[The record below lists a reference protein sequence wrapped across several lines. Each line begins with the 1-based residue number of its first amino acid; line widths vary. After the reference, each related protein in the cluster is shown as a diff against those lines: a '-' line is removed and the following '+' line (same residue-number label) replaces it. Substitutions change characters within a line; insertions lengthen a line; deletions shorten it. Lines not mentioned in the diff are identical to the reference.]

1 MMNRSPSEWFFQ
13 KFLEE
18 EAVRSNLNPNP
29 SPNPNIACASSAVS
43 SNLSS
48 SRRDGGDDEVVEIKK
63 PLIAAVGSVPSSSDP
78 TADVDP
84 GEYAAMLK
92 QKLDMYCHAVAIAR
106 GTGITPQ
113 DSSLADSKSPA
124 SDSSQLEPQALVNG
138 GGSNGVSA
146 LPIVQNSGTQGRP
159 ATSGSSR
166 EQTDDEDLEGETEM
180 TDNMDPADAKRV
192 RRMLSNRESARRSRR
207 RKQAHLS
214 ELEAQ
219 VSQLRVENS
228 ALLKRLTD
236 INQKYNEASVDN
248 RILKADVETL
258 RAKILTR
265 HPYKPLTSRIVS
277 PLLSSRFFVVV
288 VRLISGHPPFS

>member
-258 RAKILTR
+258 RAK
-265 HPYKPLTSRIVS
+265 VS
-277 PLLSSRFFVVV
+277 CYVT
-288 VRLISGHPPFS
+288 